1 VTTIQLTVPADAN
14 FVGLVR
20 SSAAHAAAHANLDMD
35 LIDDL
40 KLAVDEAFAL
50 VIGSQTSSDS
60 VTVTFT
66 ASDAGLEVVLTGPHG
81 TPAPETGT
89 FAWTILSA
97 LVSEVASS
105 QAEDGRV
112 TITMISKASAS
123 A

>member
-1 VTTIQLTVPADAN
+1 VTKIQLTVPADAN

-20 SSAAHAAAHANLDMD
+20 SSAAHAAAHAHLDMD

-50 VIGSQTSSDS
+50 VIGSQSLSDS

-66 ASDAGLEVVLTGPHG
+66 ASEAGLEVALTGPHG

-97 LVSEVASS
+97 LVSEVSSS
-105 QAEDGRV
+105 QNAAGQV
-112 TITMISKASAS
+112 TITMTSKASAS